1 MKAYRVVDYIQ
12 WVWKKVYNI
21 DKSKSEIRRDL
32 NQGSIRLND
41 KKLTV
46 DDVIVLDTKDP
57 N

>member
-46 DDVIVLDTKDP
+46 DDVIVLNTKDP

>member
-1 MKAYRVVDYIQ
+1 MKAYRVVDYVQ

>member
-12 WVWKKVYNI
+12 WVWKSVFNI

-41 KKLTV
+41 RKLTV
-46 DDVIVLDTKDP
+46 DDIIILDTKDP